1 MLVLTGL
8 VYLSIEQIYTRGA
21 AELVFRTS
29 DGGIQMV
36 KSSSKNAQICS
47 RDGFTIF
54 ELLIVVVILGVLAT
68 MTGPAMSRI
77 VRHNRVNRAATVI
90 ASDLQNAFAVAARQR
105 EPVRIQAD
113 NANRSYQFVDRKT
126 GNVLRIRT
134 FYGDTSEYRL
144 TKLEFNPT
152 TFDVFPNGVSSS
164 LVIIDLAN
172 GDYTK
177 QITASTAGF
186 IRVKPKL

>member
-1 MLVLTGL
+1 MAKL
-8 VYLSIEQIYTRGA
+8 
-21 AELVFRTS
+21 
-29 DGGIQMV
+29 
-36 KSSSKNAQICS
+36 SSKNAYS
-47 RDGFTIF
+47 SPRGFTIF
-54 ELLIVVVILGVLAT
+54 ELLIVVAILGILAT

-113 NANRSYQFVDRKT
+113 ANSRSYQFLDRKT
-126 GNVLRIRT
+126 GNILRIRT

-144 TKLEFNPT
+144 TSLVFNPT
-152 TFDVFPNGVSSS
+152 TLDVFPNGVSSAA
-164 LVIIDLAN
+164 VTIDLAN

-186 IRVKPKL
+186 VRVKPKL